1 MKSFQTTR
9 ITAFTLAI
17 VFHVVASATPII
29 GKVTDAGTGEA
40 IIGAT
45 VYNSRAH
52 LGVTTDAEGN
62 FSIDVTAFPS
72 ELKISYIGYEQQSI
86 QIKEDDGDIV
96 GLWHTEAYPA
106 DG

>member
-45 VYNSRAH
+45 IYDSRTH
-52 LGVTTDAEGN
+52 QGMITDAEGI
-62 FSIDVTAFPS
+62 FRIDVAMFPS
-72 ELKISYIGYEQQSI
+72 ELSISYVGYEQ
-86 QIKEDDGDIV
+86 
-96 GLWHTEAYPA
+96 
-106 DG
+106 

>member
-72 ELKISYIGYEQQSI
+72 ELKISYIGYEQQVY
-86 QIKEDDGDIV
+86 K
-96 GLWHTEAYPA
+96 
-106 DG
+106 

>member
-9 ITAFTLAI
+9 ITTFTLAI

-45 VYNSRAH
+45 IYDPRAH
-52 LGVTTDAEGN
+52 
-62 FSIDVTAFPS
+62 
-72 ELKISYIGYEQQSI
+72 Q
-86 QIKEDDGDIV
+86 DGDNAAVQFFQKGRNIYMN
-96 GLWHTEAYPA
+96 LSFELSPS
-106 DG
+106 

>member
-9 ITAFTLAI
+9 ITAFTIAI

-45 VYNSRAH
+45 VYDSRAH
-52 LGVTTDAEGN
+52 
-62 FSIDVTAFPS
+62 
-72 ELKISYIGYEQQSI
+72 Q
-86 QIKEDDGDIV
+86 DGDNAAVQFFQKGRNIYMN
-96 GLWHTEAYPA
+96 LSFESPS
-106 DG
+106 